1 MSNYA
6 SANQAYTASAI
17 MTAPPGQLVVMLY
30 DGAIRFLRQGSV
42 AMRNGNR
49 EVSLNR
55 IQRAGAIINELNLS
69 LDMSYGD
76 VPAGL
81 RSIYAFSRRHLN
93 DALVTQDPDK
103 IDHVVKLLSDLREA
117 WVTIAS
123 QPEPAAETA
132 AAS

>member
-55 IQRAGAIINELNLS
+55 LQRAGAIINELNLS

-81 RSIYAFSRRHLN
+81 RSIYAFSRRQLN
-93 DALVTQDPDK
+93 DALVSQDADK
-103 IDHVVKLLSDLREA
+103 IDNVVKLLTDLREA
-117 WVTIAS
+117 WVEISNRPEA
-123 QPEPAAETA
+123 QPSAA